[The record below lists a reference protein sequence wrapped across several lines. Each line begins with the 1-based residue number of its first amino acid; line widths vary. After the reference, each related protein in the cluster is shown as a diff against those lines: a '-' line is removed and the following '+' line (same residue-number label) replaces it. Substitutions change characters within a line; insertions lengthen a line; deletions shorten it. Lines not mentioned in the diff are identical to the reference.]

1 VSFGTIFP
9 TDPLSLIF
17 VLGLILWFVAWAVR
31 LSRETDRIRAILPS
45 IDILDGSIEHLR
57 NQQLW
62 RDRQNLEGRDA
73 KADPSQFFDNV
84 IAGAF
89 NDRHAPLPPPPIHT
103 HFKTI
108 FVAGCDESML
118 DASELTAATLQ
129 ELGRP
134 AEQLRTESYLMLLL
148 GVLGTL
154 LGILLNTSFE
164 FAPGLHRSMPPVV
177 WGVLL
182 ALLASFL
189 FLRFKRTAQDRC
201 FSTIRRKTVTLWI
214 PRLYP
219 TVAQRAARWAMQTL
233 KNAARVTDASE
244 VIEKNTIDFVGA
256 IANATRASEAFAQGM
271 QQFSHGIE
279 ASDQALVRAQ
289 SKLGAEVDK
298 FADSLH
304 RWTAFEDEI
313 RRFYGSVEA
322 HQKQLVEERE
332 TLEYM
337 LSSYRDFVKQATG
350 VLENSAAS
358 VGTATGLLPSAFNA
372 SADKMTQTTAELQ
385 NSLSTLI
392 TDLAAKLEAGN
403 KQSLA
408 ELQQRFEDVLAPV
421 LKMEDRLRALSE
433 PFERAAHEIT
443 EVATNLWKLNENFS
457 REVNRRLSEK

>member
-9 TDPLSLIF
+9 TDLLSLIF
-17 VLGLILWFVAWAVR
+17 VLGLVLWFVAWAVR
-31 LSRETDRIRAILPS
+31 LSRETDRLRAIPPS
-45 IDILDGSIEHLR
+45 IDILDVSIEHLR

-62 RDRQNLEGRDA
+62 RDRQALEGREA

-89 NDRHAPLPPPPIHT
+89 RDRHAPLPLPPVQT
-103 HFKTI
+103 HFRAI
-108 FVAGCDESML
+108 FVAGCDESLL

-134 AEQLRTESYLMLLL
+134 AEQLRTETYLMLLF

-154 LGILLNTSFE
+154 LGILRNSSLE
-164 FAPGLHRSMPPVV
+164 FVPGLHRSMPPVV

-189 FLRFKRTAQDRC
+189 FLRFKSTVQDGC
-201 FSTIRRKTVTLWI
+201 FSAIRRKTLTLWI

-219 TVAQRAARWAMQTL
+219 TVAQRAARWAVQTL

-244 VIEKNTIDFVGA
+244 VIDKSTVDFVEA
-256 IANATRASEAFAQGM
+256 IANAKRASEAFAQGM

-289 SKLGAEVDK
+289 SKLGVEVDK
-298 FADSLH
+298 FADSVH
-304 RWTAFEDEI
+304 RWATFEDEI
-313 RRFYGSVEA
+313 RRFYASVEA
-322 HQKQLVEERE
+322 HQKQLVEEHT

-337 LSSYRDFVKQATG
+337 LSSYRDLVKQATG

-358 VGTATGLLPSAFNA
+358 VGTAAGLLPTAFNA
-372 SADKMTQTTAELQ
+372 SADRMTQSTAELQ
-385 NSLSTLI
+385 NSISTLI
-392 TDLAAKLEAGN
+392 TDLAMKLEAGN
-403 KQSLA
+403 RQNLA

-421 LKMEDRLRALSE
+421 LKMEDRLRALGE
-433 PFERAAHEIT
+433 PFERAAHEVT

-457 REVNRRLSEK
+457 REVTRRLGEK